1 VDELRARVNQVLV
14 ELEASAT
21 LNYNPGVKSAPIM
34 CEQFLV
40 LHPSLKHYTAEVDND
55 LLFWN
60 GECVYGTITDNWASI
75 PPYCMLAPAPA
86 PAPR

>member
-1 VDELRARVNQVLV
+1 
-14 ELEASAT
+14 
-21 LNYNPGVKSAPIM
+21 M

-75 PPYCMLAPAPA
+75 PPYCMFACARQKLS
-86 PAPR
+86 